1 MKWRPDLKKETE
13 NIICWT
19 GKERKII
26 WLVCVPAVHG
36 LRTSM
41 SPQFST
47 TTYCVV
53 LLNQHGNPP
62 QHCHVPCHG
71 GSMEGSRAAQTLTLS
86 WIDRGVLRF
95 FSGVQQQQYIYSYT
109 QTPKPTQSR
118 SSAASDVYK
127 RQLPCCLHGKAR
139 DSVVAGCRVGSGA
152 PRSTWWLRTGAT
164 SLCASHAPHAH
175 IPTKLSS
182 VVYPSSK

>member
-1 MKWRPDLKKETE
+1 VKWRPDLKKETE

-86 WIDRGVLRF
+86 SIDRGVLRF
-95 FSGVQQQQYIYSYT
+95 FFWCATTAHILVHAHTHAPMTSLFFGGWKAYSIGACPPALT
-109 QTPKPTQSR
+109 HTP
-118 SSAASDVYK
+118 
-127 RQLPCCLHGKAR
+127 
-139 DSVVAGCRVGSGA
+139 
-152 PRSTWWLRTGAT
+152 LRTR
-164 SLCASHAPHAH
+164 
-175 IPTKLSS
+175 IDR
-182 VVYPSSK
+182 

>member
-1 MKWRPDLKKETE
+1 MHDQINCKKESYRLSSTCGAPRNLTKVPPGEARLTTVNSILVKWRPDLKKETE

-19 GKERKII
+19 GKQREII

-41 SPQFST
+41 LPQFST

-86 WIDRGVLRF
+86 SIDRGVLRF
-95 FSGVQQQQYIYSYT
+95 FSGVQQQYIYSYT
-109 QTPKPTQSR
+109 QTPKPTQ
-118 SSAASDVYK
+118 
-127 RQLPCCLHGKAR
+127 
-139 DSVVAGCRVGSGA
+139 
-152 PRSTWWLRTGAT
+152 
-164 SLCASHAPHAH
+164 
-175 IPTKLSS
+175 
-182 VVYPSSK
+182 

>member
-1 MKWRPDLKKETE
+1 MCVRRKKTKKTKKNPAAPETHHEIHSSPATAITSRRRATKRPTRYPYSPASIGFNSILVKWRPDLKKETE

-19 GKERKII
+19 GEERKII

-86 WIDRGVLRF
+86 SIDRGVLRF
-95 FSGVQQQQYIYSYT
+95 FSGMWIT
-109 QTPKPTQSR
+109 R
-118 SSAASDVYK
+118 N
-127 RQLPCCLHGKAR
+127 R
-139 DSVVAGCRVGSGA
+139 
-152 PRSTWWLRTGAT
+152 
-164 SLCASHAPHAH
+164 
-175 IPTKLSS
+175 
-182 VVYPSSK
+182 

>member
-1 MKWRPDLKKETE
+1 METE

-19 GKERKII
+19 GKQRKII
-26 WLVCVPAVHG
+26 WLVCVRAVHG
-36 LRTSM
+36 LRTAM

-86 WIDRGVLRF
+86 SIDRGVLRF

-118 SSAASDVYK
+118 IVSSCTTI
-127 RQLPCCLHGKAR
+127 LLTPM
-139 DSVVAGCRVGSGA
+139 
-152 PRSTWWLRTGAT
+152 T
-164 SLCASHAPHAH
+164 SLFFGGWKAYSIGACPPALTHTPLQTR
-175 IPTKLSS
+175 IDR
-182 VVYPSSK
+182 

>member
-1 MKWRPDLKKETE
+1 MWSKKTRSTRDQCIPRSLQRKMSFDEILDFTDYSILVKWRLDLKKETE

-19 GKERKII
+19 GKQREII

-41 SPQFST
+41 LPQFST

-53 LLNQHGNPP
+53 LLNQHDNPP

-86 WIDRGVLRF
+86 SIDRGGLRF
-95 FSGVQQQQYIYSYT
+95 FSGVQQQQHNYSYT
-109 QTPKPTQSR
+109 HTPKPTQ
-118 SSAASDVYK
+118 
-127 RQLPCCLHGKAR
+127 
-139 DSVVAGCRVGSGA
+139 
-152 PRSTWWLRTGAT
+152 
-164 SLCASHAPHAH
+164 
-175 IPTKLSS
+175 
-182 VVYPSSK
+182 

>member
-1 MKWRPDLKKETE
+1 MYSKVKADCCCAVLPCHVLHHPPVITTSNSMLVKWRLDLKKETE

-86 WIDRGVLRF
+86 SIDRGVLRF
-95 FSGVQQQQYIYSYT
+95 FSGVQQQQHTYSYT
-109 QTPKPTQSR
+109 HTPMHPWHLSF
-118 SSAASDVYK
+118 
-127 RQLPCCLHGKAR
+127 
-139 DSVVAGCRVGSGA
+139 SGA
-152 PRSTWWLRTGAT
+152 GKLT
-164 SLCASHAPHAH
+164 ASELARRR
-175 IPTKLSS
+175 
-182 VVYPSSK
+182 